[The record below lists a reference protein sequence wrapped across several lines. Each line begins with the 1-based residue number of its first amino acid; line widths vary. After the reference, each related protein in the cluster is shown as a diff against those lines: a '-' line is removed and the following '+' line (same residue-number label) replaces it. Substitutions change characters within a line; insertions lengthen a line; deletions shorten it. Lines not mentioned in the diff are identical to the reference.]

1 MFSEARNFRDKSES
15 KETNWQIRL
24 FLDRKYI
31 QSFLYVKLV
40 DKSVSNQT
48 KVKVLVISLIR
59 SWHTVDQNNQKC
71 QETSAS
77 NVWEM

>member
-48 KVKVLVISLIR
+48 KVKVLVISLISYEVEFLILYIHR
-59 SWHTVDQNNQKC
+59 
-71 QETSAS
+71 
-77 NVWEM
+77 